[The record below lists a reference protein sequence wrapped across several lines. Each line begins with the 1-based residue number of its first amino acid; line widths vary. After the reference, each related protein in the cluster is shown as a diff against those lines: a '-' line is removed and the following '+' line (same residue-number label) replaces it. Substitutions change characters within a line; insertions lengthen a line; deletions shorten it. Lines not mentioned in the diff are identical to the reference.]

1 MKKETVLDTLSFI
14 VAVVTIIL
22 VVCLKSNFT
31 YLILA
36 GSIGSILY
44 GLLASLNKNNYG
56 YIFLSLGISALVTIL
71 LYMNKILDKSDSI
84 TFMITGSVFMLM
96 IITLIFNYLNRKVNF
111 KKYNMVVE
119 GRVIDLV
126 KNPNTKKEYFQP
138 VYEFE
143 VDGEVFNVDYPMFK
157 NKFIPNIGDTQKI
170 YVNSKDHKDV
180 FFDKSTGEKIYDYAL
195 SAFLIIASL
204 IIMITLFI

>member
-1 MKKETVLDTLSFI
+1 MKKETILDTLSFI
-14 VAVVTIIL
+14 VAVATIVIA
-22 VVCLKSNFT
+22 VCFRNNYT
-31 YLILA
+31 YLILVA
-36 GSIGSILY
+36 SIGATIY

-56 YIFLSLGISALVTIL
+56 YIFLSLGISALITII
-71 LYMNKILDKSDSI
+71 LYMNKVLVKADAI
-84 TFMITGSVFMLM
+84 TFMITCSVFILM
-96 IITLIFNYLNRKVNF
+96 IITLIFNYLNRKENF
-111 KKYNMVVE
+111 KRYDMMVV

-126 KNPNTKKEYFQP
+126 KNPNTKNEYFQP

-143 VDGEVFNVDYPMFK
+143 IDGKVYNVNYPLFK
-157 NKFIPNIGDTQKI
+157 NKFIPNIGDEQKI
-170 YVNSKDHKDV
+170 YVNSKDHEDV

>member
-1 MKKETVLDTLSFI
+1 MKKETILDTLSFI
-14 VAVVTIIL
+14 VAIVTIIV
-22 VVCLKSNFT
+22 VVCLRSNYT
-31 YLILA
+31 YLILC
-36 GSIGSILY
+36 GSIGATLY

-56 YIFLSLGISALVTIL
+56 YLFLSIGCSALITII
-71 LYMNKILDKSDSI
+71 LYMNKVLVRADAI
-84 TFMITGSVFMLM
+84 TFMITCSVFTLM
-96 IITLIFNYLNRKVNF
+96 IITLIFNYLNRKNNF
-111 KKYNMVVE
+111 KTYDLMVE
-119 GRVIDLV
+119 GKVIDLV

-143 VDGEVFNVDYPMFK
+143 VDGEVFNVNYPVFK
-157 NKFIPNIGDTQKI
+157 NRFIPNIGDTEKI

-180 FFDKSTGEKIYDYAL
+180 FFDKTVGEKICDYAV